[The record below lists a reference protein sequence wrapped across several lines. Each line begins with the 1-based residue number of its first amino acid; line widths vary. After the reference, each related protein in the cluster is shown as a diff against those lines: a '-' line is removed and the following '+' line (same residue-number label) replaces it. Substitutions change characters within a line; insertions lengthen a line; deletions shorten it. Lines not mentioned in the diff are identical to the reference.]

1 MPSPRRP
8 RGWHDGRA
16 FGAVVTLAARVCD
29 DRAERIVFM
38 CVETLIRAMLVEQS
52 AVAHQLAGERG
63 AHAKVP
69 DLERAVSS

>member
-1 MPSPRRP
+1 M
-8 RGWHDGRA
+8 
-16 FGAVVTLAARVCD
+16 TAARLVPSSRSRHECD